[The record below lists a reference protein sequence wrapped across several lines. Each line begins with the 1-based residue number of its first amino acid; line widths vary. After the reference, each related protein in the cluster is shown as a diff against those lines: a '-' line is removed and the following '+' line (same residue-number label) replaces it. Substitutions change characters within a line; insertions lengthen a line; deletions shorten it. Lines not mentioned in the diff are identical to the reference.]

1 MRAPAERANAP
12 IKHFKP
18 LQHVTLSPTAITAA
32 ALASIFRRL
41 VEWVWVASL
50 PVSWG

>member
-32 ALASIFRRL
+32 ALVTL
-41 VEWVWVASL
+41 THHKDPW
-50 PVSWG
+50 